1 MLYGPRIRSKPVHP
15 WASAEIFP
23 GGQRRNFAYPFQVV
37 DDAMQTDVHKMFYS
51 FYPIS
56 LCWLNLNFQS
66 FV

>member
-1 MLYGPRIRSKPVHP
+1 MGVCRIFSWEATSK
-15 WASAEIFP
+15 
-23 GGQRRNFAYPFQVV
+23 FAYPLHVA
-37 DDAMQTDVHKMFYS
+37 DDAMHMDVDKTLYP